1 MIFFIPRAGC
11 RCSACAIMRFSDSV
25 RSYLPSSVRSAS
37 KHDLLSRVE
46 PPPPSNASRLIPSH
60 PPRAY
65 QSRVTM
71 RACVVNRLHSHHN
84 ANMRRV
90 RLLRDCPQHGR
101 VPIFFFFLLVCHRT
115 EGAVLILHLNR
126 HSSVC
131 VARCTQL
138 WHNVRQLLH
147 CARYDATLHHLPT
160 ECRAECSAHT
170 IQSGIRRYSMQWRI
184 ASSVGCTTDFA
195 AVTFASRQSFLTLL
209 PAQHAKQH
217 CTCSPPHRCQR
228 EHARG
233 AGQHPNPRVRY
244 MLNIALRTAAYWMP
258 CVCCTEQCT
267 AHRAA
272 PS

>member
-1 MIFFIPRAGC
+1 
-11 RCSACAIMRFSDSV
+11 
-25 RSYLPSSVRSAS
+25 
-37 KHDLLSRVE
+37 
-46 PPPPSNASRLIPSH
+46 
-60 PPRAY
+60 
-65 QSRVTM
+65 
-71 RACVVNRLHSHHN
+71 
-84 ANMRRV
+84 
-90 RLLRDCPQHGR
+90 LLRGGAQHGR
-101 VPIFFFFLLVCHRT
+101 VPIFLFFLLVCHRT

-126 HSSVC
+126 HNSVC

-233 AGQHPNPRVRY
+233 AGQHTSERACRHYRCTLSIRSHRDGAQLCAANWMPTGVSVILSN
-244 MLNIALRTAAYWMP
+244 AQRTAPLSLNSLVLDVPANANANADVDTQLGFREP
-258 CVCCTEQCT
+258 SRAEPSRAEPSRAEPSQGCT
-267 AHRAA
+267 R
-272 PS
+272 